1 MVPHNNASEKDIAYQ
16 IEQLNNEIEYLSNEN
31 SNKMI
36 LPGLKKKIT
45 NKKKQSDDNLKFLD
59 KSSLYNISGCF

>member
-1 MVPHNNASEKDIAYQ
+1 MGPHKNASEKDIAYQ

-45 NKKKQSDDNLKFLD
+45 NKKKQSDDNL
-59 KSSLYNISGCF
+59 